1 MVVTSSSSNPASPA
15 RDHLAWS
22 RLSDAGW
29 LVLRGRTARLA
40 VPVATVVGTVLSA
53 INEGSGV
60 VRGRLGPAGVA
71 RVIVNYAVPFLVA
84 SWGVLSTHRQH
95 PGGNRTGENDV
106 PRA

>member
-1 MVVTSSSSNPASPA
+1 MVIESSSSTPASPA

-53 INEGSGV
+53 VNEGSAV
-60 VRGRLGPAGVA
+60 VRGRLGVAGVT

-95 PGGNRTGENDV
+95 PGGNTSGANDV
-106 PRA
+106 PRS